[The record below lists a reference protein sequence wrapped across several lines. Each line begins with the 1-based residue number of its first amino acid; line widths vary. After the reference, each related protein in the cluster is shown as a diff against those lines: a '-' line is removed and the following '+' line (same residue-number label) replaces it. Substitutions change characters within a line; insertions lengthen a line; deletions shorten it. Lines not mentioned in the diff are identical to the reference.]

1 MVRSSVSRAVKG
13 VTTGFG
19 VVIFAGVVDV
29 VLVVVF
35 VLLVV
40 RWEEMAKGGRVRV
53 K

>member
-1 MVRSSVSRAVKG
+1 MVRSSVSRAVKA
-13 VTTGFG
+13 VTGFG
-19 VVIFAGVVDV
+19 VDVFAGVVDV

-40 RWEEMAKGGRVRV
+40 RREEMAKGGRGRV